1 MRKTAF
7 VSMLSFVFLALSS
20 ICTWLLSSFSPPTPW
35 IPLGIGFVILIIS
48 GAICLKFDLYTVTPY
63 IVFVLNLFALSLC
76 MKAWYDFRGCQ
87 VSLRNMLLV
96 SLIVNAVLWIYYL
109 LLFVPFFRKHFKSFT
124 GLYILSVLIVLVF
137 VLIPIQIP
145 MISTVAF
152 YLITEIGFLFALCIR
167 NIRFKELFES
177 AAVSTF
183 SILIVAIMIALLML
197 EADDF
202 GTELVGG
209 AVSGY
214 RNKDKKEKKNARK
227 RLRP

>member
-1 MRKTAF
+1 MKMRKTAF

-87 VSLRNMLLV
+87 VSLHNMLLV

-124 GLYILSVLIVLVF
+124 GLYICSDCSCFCAYPHTDPDDFYRRVLPDYRNRLSVC
-137 VLIPIQIP
+137 
-145 MISTVAF
+145 TV
-152 YLITEIGFLFALCIR
+152 YTQHLFQGAL
-167 NIRFKELFES
+167 
-177 AAVSTF
+177 
-183 SILIVAIMIALLML
+183 
-197 EADDF
+197 
-202 GTELVGG
+202 
-209 AVSGY
+209 
-214 RNKDKKEKKNARK
+214 
-227 RLRP
+227 

>member
-1 MRKTAF
+1 
-7 VSMLSFVFLALSS
+7 
-20 ICTWLLSSFSPPTPW
+20 
-35 IPLGIGFVILIIS
+35 
-48 GAICLKFDLYTVTPY
+48 
-63 IVFVLNLFALSLC
+63 
-76 MKAWYDFRGCQ
+76 MKAWYDFREYQ
-87 VSLRNMLLV
+87 ASLHNMLLV

-167 NIRFKELFES
+167 NICFKELFES

-214 RNKDKKEKKNARK
+214 RNKDKKEKKNSRK